1 MKVSAVIPPTGMSV
15 ECDGYVPLVARN
27 FGDFVY
33 CEKYWRTGDFKDT
46 IFEFGVESTGGAI
59 CKVTITLMNE
69 LSKAVNP
76 SSELSTI
83 QDGTPCFDKKCWK
96 ESARVLDD
104 SGSPTASLV
113 NDRLIVRF
121 SGNASGSFR
130 GRMSTTSSLRFGRH
144 SSGAMAR
151 RGAFGRPEKSSYAR
165 PEGRLLRLTTIKK
178 TFVSSR

>member
-1 MKVSAVIPPTGMSV
+1 MKVNAVIPPTGMSV

-33 CEKYWRTGDFKDT
+33 CEKYWRTGNFKDT

-59 CKVTITLMNE
+59 CKMTITLMNE
-69 LSKAVNP
+69 LSIVVHP
-76 SSELSTI
+76 SIELSTI
-83 QDGTPCFDKKCWK
+83 QDGVPCLDMKFWK

-121 SGNASGSFR
+121 SGNASGSCR
-130 GRMSTTSSLRFGRH
+130 GIRN
-144 SSGAMAR
+144 
-151 RGAFGRPEKSSYAR
+151 
-165 PEGRLLRLTTIKK
+165 GRLVYVVDEQDELNGFEVLGLSRQDVDNIKLTLRST
-178 TFVSSR
+178 

>member
-130 GRMSTTSSLRFGRH
+130 GIRNERLVYVIDEQDELNGFEVLGLSRQDVDNIKLTLRST
-144 SSGAMAR
+144 
-151 RGAFGRPEKSSYAR
+151 
-165 PEGRLLRLTTIKK
+165 
-178 TFVSSR
+178 

>member
-1 MKVSAVIPPTGMSV
+1 MKVNAVIPPTGMSV

-33 CEKYWRTGDFKDT
+33 CEKYWRTGNFKDT

-59 CKVTITLMNE
+59 CKMTITLMNE
-69 LSKAVNP
+69 LSIVVHP
-76 SSELSTI
+76 SIELSTI
-83 QDGTPCFDKKCWK
+83 QDGVPCLDMKFWK

-121 SGNASGSFR
+121 SGNASGSCR
-130 GRMSTTSSLRFGRH
+130 GIRN
-144 SSGAMAR
+144 
-151 RGAFGRPEKSSYAR
+151 
-165 PEGRLLRLTTIKK
+165 GRLVYVVDEQEELSGVEVLGLSRQDVDNIQHTLRST
-178 TFVSSR
+178 

>member
-1 MKVSAVIPPTGMSV
+1 MSV

-130 GRMSTTSSLRFGRH
+130 GIRN
-144 SSGAMAR
+144 
-151 RGAFGRPEKSSYAR
+151 
-165 PEGRLLRLTTIKK
+165 GRLVYVVDEQDELNGFEVLGLSRQDVDNIKLTLRST
-178 TFVSSR
+178 

>member
-130 GRMSTTSSLRFGRH
+130 GIRN
-144 SSGAMAR
+144 
-151 RGAFGRPEKSSYAR
+151 
-165 PEGRLLRLTTIKK
+165 GRLVYVVDEQDELNGFEVLGLSRQDVDNIKLTLRST
-178 TFVSSR
+178 

>member
-27 FGDFVY
+27 FGAFVY

-130 GRMSTTSSLRFGRH
+130 GIRN
-144 SSGAMAR
+144 
-151 RGAFGRPEKSSYAR
+151 
-165 PEGRLLRLTTIKK
+165 GRLVYVVDEQDELNGFEVLGLSRQDVDNIKLTLRST
-178 TFVSSR
+178 

>member
-46 IFEFGVESTGGAI
+46 IVEFGVESTGGAI

-130 GRMSTTSSLRFGRH
+130 GIRNERLVYVIDEQDELNGFEVLGLSRQDVDNIKLTLRST
-144 SSGAMAR
+144 
-151 RGAFGRPEKSSYAR
+151 
-165 PEGRLLRLTTIKK
+165 
-178 TFVSSR
+178 

>member
-1 MKVSAVIPPTGMSV
+1 MSV

-130 GRMSTTSSLRFGRH
+130 GIRNERLVYVIDEQDELNGFEVLGLSRQDVDNIKLTLRST
-144 SSGAMAR
+144 
-151 RGAFGRPEKSSYAR
+151 
-165 PEGRLLRLTTIKK
+165 
-178 TFVSSR
+178 

>member
-46 IFEFGVESTGGAI
+46 IFEFGVESTDGAI

-69 LSKAVNP
+69 LSKAVHP

-130 GRMSTTSSLRFGRH
+130 GIRN
-144 SSGAMAR
+144 
-151 RGAFGRPEKSSYAR
+151 
-165 PEGRLLRLTTIKK
+165 GRLVYVVDEQDELNGFEVLGLSRQDVDNIKLTLRST
-178 TFVSSR
+178 